1 MRKALFAVGTAVAA
15 FVSNLVGAAKV
26 YATETGS
33 VLGTTTTPRSGEVLG
48 QNATNTGVNSILVW
62 FAVIIAIALL
72 IAVLI
77 VVFRRN
83 NNTK

>member
-1 MRKALFAVGTAVAA
+1 MKGILSLLAQA
-15 FVSNLVGAAKV
+15 FSIGKV

-33 VLGTTTTPRSGEVLG
+33 VLGVTGPTKSGEVLG
-48 QNATNTGVNSILVW
+48 QNATNTGTNSILVW
-62 FAVIIAIALL
+62 FAVIIGVALL

-83 NNTK
+83 NNNNNQ